1 MYIRQIFVY
10 SYSQSVARTHTT
22 ITRTH
27 MTQTAQEVRRQDVRE
42 SGTYDIYIEIDI
54 DCEELVDACGLDYE
68 RTDTD
73 DTQNEICLSLDRS
86 EWVSFKESMAED
98 FASIL
103 EVNEQVI
110 GAELLNYELGEYV
123 TKVTIYKPDGNIIS
137 FC

>member
-1 MYIRQIFVY
+1 
-10 SYSQSVARTHTT
+10 
-22 ITRTH
+22 
-27 MTQTAQEVRRQDVRE
+27 MTQTAQDVRRQDVRE

-73 DTQNEICLSLDRS
+73 DTQNEICLSLDAG
-86 EWVSFKESMAED
+86 EYED
-98 FASIL
+98 FQHDC
-103 EVNEQVI
+103 NFNYTDEQDI
-110 GAELLNYELGEYV
+110 GAILLNGELGEYV